1 MACDLI
7 LDLLLRYLL
16 VFTMVH
22 TCTCSTMVC
31 RSGNVVSHIYM
42 QITCSTVVVM
52 LLYSTA
58 VAPEFKKN
66 EK

>member
-7 LDLLLRYLL
+7 LDLLWVVGKIFSFY
-16 VFTMVH
+16 H
-22 TCTCSTMVC
+22 GTCTMVC
-31 RSGNVVSHIYM
+31 RSGNVVYHIYALHVA
-42 QITCSTVVVM
+42 QYCTVQ
-52 LLYSTA
+52 LEA

>member
-7 LDLLLRYLL
+7 LDLLLVKSL
-16 VFTMVH
+16 VFKFLPWYMWYH
-22 TCTCSTMVC
+22 GC

-42 QITCSTVVVM
+42 QITCSTVAVM